1 MVSGKYVS
9 RILNVPKESQT
20 RGQATPLESFGSLR
34 LKRSVPSSVSA
45 CLARCSELESLWY
58 VRAREVSIQGYNK
71 SKPNDWLDWLHLSH
85 HLQIQIESWLLM
97 YVYTSVVIV
106 HAAI

>member
-71 SKPNDWLDWLHLSH
+71 SKPNDWLRLSHH
-85 HLQIQIESWLLM
+85 HLQIQIELAA
-97 YVYTSVVIV
+97 VVPV
-106 HAAI
+106 